1 MEYTPEASDL
11 EQRHLGEVFSSHDRG
26 RFPEAAFDDLHP
38 LGSTDGFSES
48 RQMHSLFFRPWVP
61 RLTTGSSQMV
71 LQFLPTAID
80 NMRRAS
86 GVWHL
91 NDRCYLMLLSV
102 YGVTY
107 LCIHIGYI
115 HIYKYKYE
123 YIYTYIYNIDIHI
136 YIYIIH
142 IYMYIIMH
150 THIYIY
156 NNTHTYI

>member
-107 LCIHIGYI
+107 LCIHIYLYGYI
-115 HIYKYKYE
+115 HIYIYKYKYE
-123 YIYTYIYNIDIHI
+123 YIYTYI
-136 YIYIIH
+136 
-142 IYMYIIMH
+142 
-150 THIYIY
+150 
-156 NNTHTYI
+156 